1 MSHAGPAGPAR
12 APDLSADA
20 PHPLGR
26 PAHSVD
32 PTLTPPPP
40 PRLILPTPLL
50 KPLWDRPSPLLSHC
64 KCLALNLA

>member
-50 KPLWDRPSPLLSHC
+50 KLSGTGRLLSSPTAN
-64 KCLALNLA
+64 ALL